1 MEWSHASL
9 DYVRRCSSRKRAVA
23 GPPSSQPSVNSEP
36 SEVQCDSQGT
46 PPSVDNLFSAD
57 PYANRFLYTGREFL
71 KEANLYD
78 YRNRVYSSDLG
89 RFLQPDSIRFDAGD
103 VNLYRYVSNNPVNYV
118 DPLGLCR
125 NKGESFYDCLDRHA
139 RDFYGG
145 ALDWSD
151 NLGFYGLGAAATA
164 AGTSLLSAVAEAAA
178 DSAIKNAPLAGVREG
193 GSMARRMA
201 AAGKAARSAGRL
213 SVGKAA
219 LGFLS
224 KASAVVGV
232 GATAFSAGA
241 RAAFIGE
248 CSEECCE

>member
-1 MEWSHASL
+1 LYH
-9 DYVRRCSSRKRAVA
+9 YRARA
-23 GPPSSQPSVNSEP
+23 
-36 SEVQCDSQGT
+36 
-46 PPSVDNLFSAD
+46 
-57 PYANRFLYTGREFL
+57 
-71 KEANLYD
+71 
-78 YRNRVYSSDLG
+78 YSGELG
-89 RFLQPDSIRFDAGD
+89 RFAQNDPIDFSAGD
-103 VNLYRYVSNNPVNYV
+103 YNLYRYVGNNPVNWV

-139 RDFYGG
+139 RDFYGD

-164 AGTSLLSAVAEAAA
+164 AGTSLLSSAAEAAA

-193 GSMARRMA
+193 GSMTQRMA
-201 AAGKAARSAGRL
+201 AAGKAAQTAGRL
-213 SVGKAA
+213 SIGKSA

-241 RAAFIGE
+241 RAAFIGD
-248 CSEECCE
+248 CSEECCD